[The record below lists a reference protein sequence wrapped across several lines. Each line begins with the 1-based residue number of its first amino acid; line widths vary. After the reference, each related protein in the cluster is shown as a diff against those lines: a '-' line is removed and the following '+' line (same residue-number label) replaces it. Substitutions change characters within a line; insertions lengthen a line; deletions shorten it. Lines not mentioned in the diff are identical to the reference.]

1 MNRSRIV
8 PLLSAAVGVCLG
20 LGAAV
25 SCGSHCDCPERRP
38 MVPGEYTIRSLTT
51 HGSPPAAFA
60 TLQAEKISIQNDVV
74 IVRYQ
79 TPEGPGLAKFT
90 IATKR

>member
-25 SCGSHCDCPERRP
+25 SCGSHCDCP
-38 MVPGEYTIRSLTT
+38 EYTIRSLTT